1 MVKTAKSKSGRP
13 RRDAREKIH
22 KVRSFRV
29 RPSLDRMLLVAAK
42 ESGRSVSEE
51 IERALD
57 RSADSTA
64 LLNMLLGERPAD
76 AVRLLGLITRA
87 MQMPSFADW
96 ATNEEPRALLKA
108 TVNLLIDAVARG
120 EFTDEQFNAAPRE
133 TEAESNARLAAFVLF
148 NPREQWIRPASAE
161 VRTLM
166 SRDPKSD

>member
-1 MVKTAKSKSGRP
+1 MIKATKSRSGRP

-29 RPSLDRMLLVAAK
+29 RPSLDRMLLDASK
-42 ESGRSVSEE
+42 QSGRSVSEE
-51 IERALD
+51 IERHLD
-57 RSADSTA
+57 RSVDSAA
-64 LLNMLLGERPAD
+64 LLNMLLGEHSAD

-96 ATNEEPRALLKA
+96 TTNEEPRALLKA
-108 TVNLLIDAVARG
+108 TVNLLIEAVARG

-161 VRTLM
+161 VRALTKG
-166 SRDPKSD
+166 D